1 MAAHSNEQQR
11 LAQLRETVAYH
22 QQKYHEADAPEIS
35 DAAYDALVREL
46 RDLEQR
52 IEGAPSS
59 TSEAVGGAPSEAF
72 AKVRHEVRQW
82 SFDNVFSAAELREW
96 EQRLQ
101 RILSREER
109 AQALD
114 YVAEHKID
122 GLKLVLTYERGQLV
136 RAVTRGNGEVGEDV
150 THTARTIATLPP
162 QLVAPV
168 DLICVG
174 EVWLGA
180 DEFARI
186 NRVREAAG
194 EALFANP
201 RNAAA
206 GTIRQL
212 DPAVAAERRLSIFC
226 YDVDRLDPRATEL
239 AVPTTQWSE
248 LDSLA
253 QLGLPVNAHAT
264 YCTTLDDVLAY
275 YERWKEEY
283 HELDYGVDGVVV
295 KVNDVELQ
303 RLFGYTAKSPRFGIA
318 YKFPAEEVTTVVSDI
333 TLQVGRTGVVTPVAH
348 LRPVLVDGSTVAR
361 ATLHNADH
369 IRELDVRAG
378 DTVVLRK
385 AGDVIPE
392 IVQVLPELRPP
403 GTEPYQFPEYVP
415 GCGGDGR
422 IERIPGEAAYRCV
435 SLESE
440 ELRRRRLYY
449 VVSKAALDVDGVG
462 PRIIDQLLEHE
473 LIADVDDLF
482 ELQVGDLLELAGFQE
497 RAAQNVVDAIE
508 RARDVPLYRLLVALS
523 IEHVGEETARV
534 LAEHFGSLAALREA
548 NRAEIAAVHG
558 LGEAVADSL
567 TAWFADLDNSAYL
580 DRLVAHLRVREGG
593 TRARDGVLAGKT
605 IVLTGSL
612 SRYSR
617 DEAAERVRAA
627 GGKVVSSV
635 SRQTDY
641 VVVGADPGSKADK
654 AEALGV
660 PTLTEDNFR
669 ELVEK

>member
-1 MAAHSNEQQR
+1 MARKANDEQR
-11 LAQLRETVAYH
+11 LAQLRETVAHH
-22 QQKYHEADAPEIS
+22 QRKYHEEDAPEIS
-35 DAAYDALVREL
+35 DEAYDALVREL
-46 RDLEQR
+46 ADLEQR
-52 IEGAPSS
+52 VEGAASA
-59 TSEAVGGAPSEAF
+59 TTEAVGGEPSEAF
-72 AKVRHEVRQW
+72 AKVPHEVRQW
-82 SFDNVFSAAELREW
+82 SFDNVFSAEELREW
-96 EQRLQ
+96 EQRLR
-101 RILSREER
+101 RILVREER
-109 AQALD
+109 TQTLD

-136 RAVTRGNGEVGEDV
+136 RAATRGNGEVGEDV
-150 THTARTIATLPP
+150 THTARTIASLPP
-162 QLVAPV
+162 QLAAPV

-186 NRVREAAG
+186 NEARAAAG

-226 YDVDRLDPRATEL
+226 YDVDRLDPRDTAWEVPSTQWTEL
-239 AVPTTQWSE
+239 E
-248 LDSLA
+248 LLA
-253 QLGLPVNAHAT
+253 ELGLPVNAHAEH
-264 YCTTLDDVLAY
+264 CSNLDAVLAY
-275 YERWKEEY
+275 YERWNGAH
-283 HELDYGVDGVVV
+283 HELDYGVDGIVV
-295 KVNDVELQ
+295 KVNNIELQ
-303 RLFGYTAKSPRFGIA
+303 RFFGYTAKSPRFGIA

-361 ATLHNADH
+361 ATLHNEDH
-369 IRELDVRAG
+369 IRDLDVRVG

-392 IVQVLPELRPP
+392 IIQVLPELRPP
-403 GTEPYQFPEYVP
+403 GTEPYQFPEHVP

-422 IERIPGEAAYRCV
+422 IERVPGEAAYRCV

-449 VVSKAALDVDGVG
+449 VVSKAALDIDGVG

-482 ELQVGDLLELAGFQE
+482 ELQVGDLLELEGFQE
-497 RAAQNVVDAIE
+497 RAAQNVIDAIE
-508 RARDVPLYRLLVALS
+508 RAREVPLYRLLVALS

-534 LAEHFGSLAALREA
+534 LAEHFGSLQVLREA
-548 NRAEIAAVHG
+548 SHAAIAAVYG

-567 TAWFADLDNSAYL
+567 TKWFADPDNTAYL
-580 DRLVAHLRVREGG
+580 DRLLAHLRVREGG
-593 TRARDGVLAGKT
+593 TRSSEGPLAGKT
-605 IVLTGSL
+605 VVLTGSL

-627 GGKVVSSV
+627 GGKVASSV
-635 SRQTDY
+635 SAQTDY
-641 VVVGADPGSKADK
+641 VVVGADPGSKAEK
-654 AEALGV
+654 AAALGV
-660 PTLTEDNFR
+660 PTLTEAEFCA
-669 ELVEK
+669 LVEK